1 MTDRFILK
9 IDPPQ
14 PCQGLYP
21 NEAGDEVR
29 CTLLTGMAE
38 ASWGENAG
46 GYAPELSVDPY
57 YWRHLWIGFP
67 DPTPEELELEHLC
80 MTNFVVNHFGG
91 KGTAQVLGPCPTDS
105 ILPPYEPWED
115 DDIST
120 RPTMPPIVTSM
131 ARSGMCVLST
141 SCGRT
146 VGNCSSLPKVAWN
159 AHRRE

>member
-14 PCQGLYP
+14 PFQGLYP

-57 YWRHLWIGFP
+57 CWRHLWIGFP
-67 DPTPEELELEHLC
+67 DPTPEELEFEHLC
-80 MTNFVVNHFGG
+80 MTNFVVNHFSG

-105 ILPPYEPWED
+105 IPPPYEPWED
-115 DDIST
+115 DDMIDEAYSAT
-120 RPTMPPIVTSM
+120 YRDEQGQERHVC
-131 ARSGMCVLST
+131 AVYL
-141 SCGRT
+141 
-146 VGNCSSLPKVAWN
+146 VWENCWELFEFAQSRVECTQK
-159 AHRRE
+159 